1 MRHALTGEY
10 EAVFR
15 INVTLLHAEDLEAG
29 TSFSRFGILLIAKR
43 FTPYRILA
51 NCRETEMGPFPLG
64 LSEVSAAKFSR
75 MGRSLDCAI
84 GVGSGLLPATTR
96 WGQRPSRS
104 GTSVGFQ
111 MDSHRIPLLER
122 SGRL

>member
-51 NCRETEMGPFPLG
+51 NYRETEMGPFPLG

-75 MGRSLDCAI
+75 MGRSFDCAI

-96 WGQRPSRS
+96 SGQRPSRS
-104 GTSVGFQ
+104 GTSV
-111 MDSHRIPLLER
+111 
-122 SGRL
+122 